1 MYTTLPFYRGVREH
15 YGEMRAREPITIL
28 GETDYRNEHKRFGIK
43 QADRR
48 SHMYVI
54 GKTGTGKSTLLE
66 TMIRQD
72 MAHGH
77 GLALLD
83 PHGDLIE
90 KVLLTIPEHR
100 VQDVIYFNVPDRKNL
115 LHFNPLTH
123 VPAEQQ
129 SVAASGLL
137 EAFKKIWIDWWGPR
151 LEHILRN
158 ALLLLLAVPD
168 STLVDVLRLFDD
180 EEFRR
185 RIASKAGSP
194 LVRRFWLKEYDAYPP
209 RFRMEATAPIRN
221 KVGAFLSDPRLF
233 AIFSVPTGDFQM
245 RVVMDE
251 QKILLV
257 NLAKGR
263 IGEDTAGLLGA
274 LLVSTIGVAG
284 LSRADM
290 EEEARKDFYVYLDE
304 FQSFSTLSL
313 ANMLS
318 ELRKYRVNLI
328 LAHQYLHQLELDLRH
343 AILGNVGSLVTFR
356 VGMADTQMLE
366 KEYEPVFTA
375 CDLASLSNYRMVL
388 KLLVNNSPVRPFSA
402 KTLFPSHSV
411 LDSATGQ
418 AYTS

>member
-1 MYTTLPFYRGVREH
+1 VFDIGAPFHTRGREQ
-15 YGEMRAREPITIL
+15 YGEMRVHDPITIL

-66 TMIRQD
+66 TMICQD
-72 MAHGH
+72 MAQGH

-90 KVLLTIPEHR
+90 KVLLTVPENR
-100 VQDVIYFNVPDRKNL
+100 VRDVIYFNVPDRKNVL
-115 LHFNPLTH
+115 RFNPLAH

-180 EEFRR
+180 ESFRKR
-185 RIASKAGSP
+185 VAPKAGSP

-233 AIFSVPTGDFQM
+233 AIFSAPVGDFQM
-245 RVVMDE
+245 RAVMDE

-263 IGEDTAGLLGA
+263 IGEDTAALLGA

-284 LSRADM
+284 LSRAELREDQ
-290 EEEARKDFYVYLDE
+290 RKDFYVYLDE
-304 FQSFSTLSL
+304 FQAFATLSL

-343 AILGNVGSLVTFR
+343 AILGNVGTLVSFR
-356 VGMADTQMLE
+356 VGTLDAQILE
-366 KEYEPVFTA
+366 KEFGPIFA
-375 CDLASLSNYRMVL
+375 AQDLALLPNYHMTV
-388 KLLVNNSPVRPFSA
+388 KLLVNSGPVRPFSA
-402 KTLFPSHSV
+402 KSILFD
-411 LDSATGQ
+411 LRR
-418 AYTS
+418 